1 MADNKTPNPTKKGTA
16 GIKLIGKEKQ
26 YDSKDKI
33 QLEITNEGMD
43 YLNQWNT
50 NLIGI
55 ISLIGPQ
62 DSDKSTFAN
71 IIIGDK
77 AAFDNSEQTEGIYM
91 WGQPIAHQENSDLL
105 VLDTESLYKPSN
117 MNTSYDKQTFI
128 LSCLL
133 SSIMI
138 YNTNES
144 LSDCINRFT
153 NLAKESLSCMK
164 RTEGKELTPSEL
176 PLVYFVLHNIN
187 IDSNSANAQFKNMV
201 KDNIIFQNYFQNFK
215 IVVLKKAGDFSKAY
229 TVNNVQKNKTIAGV
243 KLDDIGALDD
253 QDYKQKAK
261 TIKDQI
267 MNDLEPKK
275 INNCNLDGKSLFGL
289 IQSFVDSLN
298 RGENIILINQFND
311 VISLC
316 LSDVVDQINF
326 SFTADKLKEKMASN
340 TSFEETFLDICKNTY
355 NDCINEQFDKFK
367 SMPVVK
373 ISPSMSIFK
382 GINLIFRKVVDLL
395 CENIQASIDKKTKI
409 INDISKTDYTIPH
422 KLDGHNIEQLLYKL
436 SNFINESILT
446 PLYEP
451 NNNKLQNND
460 KILQILKSKICQTIE
475 KISPLIQGQ
484 INKLI
489 EDNKKLTNEFNT
501 FKKNH
506 QKEMQQKNDEIN
518 ELKIKTEKQDR
529 LMKEKE
535 LENMTLI
542 NIEKEKYNQLEEK
555 YNIEISEKNTHIR
568 ELTKNTT
575 SISQLMTSGGV
586 STDVNNLELIQLESL
601 KNDFNYITN
610 IFVKYKMLVNKLIN
624 DKDFFFEDI
633 LIDKNIGDLRKKY
646 PEIFGLLSEKESL
659 ENLKTYYDKQI
670 EILRNENINLKEN
683 NMNQIA
689 EINETK
695 EKLDEA
701 NKAIDDKNTII
712 DSQSSIIKN
721 KDMVINVLE
730 NTNKEND
737 IKVKIKLKNM
747 QDNLEKQKELI
758 EKEFINEKKSLENE
772 YIRDKQIY
780 MIEIENLHEIIESIF
795 SKQKVKFENAY
806 KNLSQTSQEKLRNGA
821 LNYKYKWS

>member
-1 MADNKTPNPTKKGTA
+1 MNANKAQSQTKKGTA

-26 YDSKDKI
+26 FDEKDKI

-77 AAFDNSEQTEGIYM
+77 DAFDNTEQTEGIYM

-138 YNTNES
+138 YNTKES
-144 LSDCINRFT
+144 LSDCINKFT

-187 IDSNSANAQFKNMV
+187 IDSNTAYSQFKNMV
-201 KDNIIFQNYFQNFK
+201 KDNIIFQNYFQNYK
-215 IVVLKKAGDFSKAY
+215 IVVLKKAGDYSKAY
-229 TVNNVQKNKTIAGV
+229 TVSNVLKNKTIAGV
-243 KLDDIGALDD
+243 KLDDIGPLDD
-253 QDYKQKAK
+253 QDFKQKAK
-261 TIKDQI
+261 LIKDQI

-298 RGENIILINQFND
+298 RGENIILINQFNN

-326 SFTADKLKEKMASN
+326 NFTADKLKEKMASN
-340 TSFEETFLDICKNTY
+340 TSFEETFLEICKTTY

-367 SMPVVK
+367 STPIVK
-373 ISPSMSIFK
+373 ISPSLSLFG

-409 INDISKTDYTIPH
+409 INDISKNEYTIPH

-484 INKLI
+484 IIKLI
-489 EDNKKLTNEFNT
+489 EDNNKITNEFNT
-501 FKKNH
+501 FKKNYI
-506 QKEMQQKNDEIN
+506 KEMQQKNDEIN
-518 ELKIKTEKQDR
+518 DLKLKIEKQDR

-555 YNIEISEKNTHIR
+555 FNIEINEKNTHIR
-568 ELTKNTT
+568 ELTKNAT
-575 SISQLMTSGGV
+575 SISQLMSPGGV
-586 STDVNNLELIQLESL
+586 STDGNNLEIVQMESL
-601 KNDFNYITN
+601 KNDFNYLSN
-610 IFVKYKMLVNKLIN
+610 IFVKYKILVNKLIN

-633 LIDKNIGDLRKKY
+633 LIDKNIGDLQKKY

-659 ENLKTYYDKQI
+659 EILKSNYDKQI

-683 NMNQIA
+683 NANQIS
-689 EINETK
+689 EINEIK

-701 NKAIDDKNTII
+701 FKVIDDRNNII

-721 KDMVINVLE
+721 KETVINVLE
-730 NTNKEND
+730 NTSKEND
-737 IKVKIKLKNM
+737 IKIKIKLKNM
-747 QDNLEKQKELI
+747 QDNFEKQKEMI
-758 EKEFINEKKSLENE
+758 EKKYTNDKQIIENE
-772 YIRDKQIY
+772 YIRDKQMY
-780 MIEIENLHEIIESIF
+780 MNEIENLHEIIEAIF
-795 SKQKVKFENAY
+795 SKHKARFENAY
-806 KNLSQTSQEKLRNGA
+806 KNLSQGSQEKLRNDA
-821 LNYKYKWS
+821 LTYKYKWS